1 MRRMHQGMQR
11 TQPAKTKHQPIPEG
25 TMKILLGITRTN
37 VETVP
42 DSPFWIRTQ
51 TVQHS
56 KDMWEIE
63 LADDGSEYISRL
75 WASVDGLEILNLPLE
90 IIPAEIAARKPEPLD
105 TPTTHE

>member
-1 MRRMHQGMQR
+1 MHQGMQR
-11 TQPAKTKHQPIPEG
+11 TQQAETRHQPIPEN

-37 VETVP
+37 VETIP
-42 DSPFWIRTQ
+42 DSPFSMRTQ

-90 IIPAEIAARKPEPLD
+90 IISAETAARKPKPLD
-105 TPTTHE
+105 TTSPHE